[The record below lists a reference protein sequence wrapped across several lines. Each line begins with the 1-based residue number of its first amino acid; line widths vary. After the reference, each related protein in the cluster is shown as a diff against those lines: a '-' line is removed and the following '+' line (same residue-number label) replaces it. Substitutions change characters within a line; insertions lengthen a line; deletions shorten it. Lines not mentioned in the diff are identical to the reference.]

1 MLGSLRKSRS
11 RQSVGRRK
19 SPSIITNSAAPLQPM
34 KHRQTLLRFRRW
46 LNVGLKWSKPT
57 AILYGQAERPA
68 AGLTHCFPFLFCPIL
83 PRLPASPQMQLE
95 FSILS
100 QSGERPERWA
110 EAFIN
115 TTLSK
120 LEHNWDHRPTADAKS
135 GPEETSAP
143 SRDCAYG
150 LA

>member
-1 MLGSLRKSRS
+1 
-11 RQSVGRRK
+11 
-19 SPSIITNSAAPLQPM
+19 M
-34 KHRQTLLRFRRW
+34 KHRQSALALSAVAQRRFAVVQANRHFGGSSRKACGGPNS
-46 LNVGLKWSKPT
+46 LFYLSFLPHSSSASRFT
-57 AILYGQAERPA
+57 ANA
-68 AGLTHCFPFLFCPIL
+68 
-83 PRLPASPQMQLE
+83 LE

-120 LEHNWDHRPTADAKS
+120 LEHNSDHRPTADAKS

-143 SRDCAYG
+143 SRYCPYG